1 MYGRANEVSAMFMD
15 DADALEDRKL
25 FVQNLGDLF
34 SQTREQVA
42 EMYLDDNEIVT
53 IVYYGGTTKRVNVH
67 LDSYAAIVRDV
78 ARWV

>member
-1 MYGRANEVSAMFMD
+1 MYDRANEVSAMFMN

-53 IVYYGGTTKRVNVH
+53 IVYYGGTTKRVNVR